1 MSKKAINKK
10 AQPHYVD
17 NKKLYGHMIHYI
29 NDYRDCKEKGMPS
42 PRIPEYIGEC
52 ILKIA
57 TRLSY
62 APNFIGYSYKDE
74 MIADA
79 IENCVTGA
87 HSFDP
92 SKSTNPFAYFT
103 QIAWNAFIR
112 RIQKE
117 KKQAYIKHKNFEYS
131 NIMDDLV
138 EENRVS
144 GTKIHNDY
152 SYELIKNFEEKLTK
166 TAKKNKI
173 GIEKFIK
180 DDDNEKEP
188 SPSAS

>member
-1 MSKKAINKK
+1 MAT
-10 AQPHYVD
+10 HYVN
-17 NKKLYGHMIHYI
+17 NKTLYEEMVKY
-29 NDYRDCKEKGMPS
+29 KEKVNEAKKEDRPL
-42 PRIPEYIGEC
+42 PQIPNYVGKCFLLIC
-52 ILKIA
+52 NKLA
-57 TRLSY
+57 TK
-62 APNFIGYSYKDE
+62 PNFIGYSYKDE

-92 SKSTNPFAYFT
+92 TKSTNPFAYFT

-166 TAKKNKI
+166 ASKKNKI
-173 GIEKFIK
+173 GIEKFVK
-180 DDDNEKEP
+180 EDEHEKEF
-188 SPSAS
+188 SPSTS